1 MRDKTSALQ
10 ESVSLPV
17 GDENLKS
24 LVKIARILDCFST
37 VNRTLSLR
45 EICDRTGFP
54 KSTTHRLIASM
65 REVGLLDQ
73 DREGDR
79 YRLGLKLFELGNIVL
94 ANMDLHREARPFV
107 DALTRLSGH
116 VVHLAVFDGRQ
127 AVVIHRSD
135 PSPEATS
142 PVMFIEAA
150 PIHCTSVGKAILAF
164 QPDAV
169 AARIIRAGLPRFT
182 DTTITEPAKLK
193 SELARIRRRGYAVDD
208 SEHQPGLRCVG
219 APIRDQTGRVF
230 AGISVSGPA
239 RKIADDDVRKLAA
252 LVTHNASAISAKLG
266 FRS

>member
-1 MRDKTSALQ
+1 MRDRATGAISGAEPSA
-10 ESVSLPV
+10 
-17 GDENLKS
+17 GDESLKS

-45 EICDRTGFP
+45 DICDRTGFP

-107 DALTRLSGH
+107 EALTRLSGH

-135 PSPEATS
+135 PSPDAMS
-142 PVMFIEAA
+142 PVTFIEAA

-164 QPDAV
+164 QPEPIM
-169 AARIIRAGLPRFT
+169 ARIIGAGLPRFT
-182 DTTITEPAKLK
+182 DGTITDPTKLK
-193 SELARIRRRGYAVDD
+193 SELARTQKRGYAIDD
-208 SEHQPGLRCVG
+208 AEHQPGLRCVG

-239 RKIADDDVRKLAA
+239 RKISDDEVRKLSA
-252 LVTHNASAISAKLG
+252 LVTHNANAISAKLG
-266 FRS
+266 FRG

>member
-1 MRDKTSALQ
+1 MRDKA
-10 ESVSLPV
+10 SLAIRGAEPA
-17 GDENLKS
+17 GDESLKS

-45 EICDRTGFP
+45 DICDRTGFP

-79 YRLGLKLFELGNIVL
+79 YRLGLKLFEFGNIVL

-107 DALTRLSGH
+107 EALTRLSGH

-135 PSPEATS
+135 PSPDAMS
-142 PVMFIEAA
+142 PVTFIEAA
-150 PIHCTSVGKAILAF
+150 PIHCTGVGKAILAF
-164 QPDAV
+164 QPEPIT
-169 AARIIRAGLPRFT
+169 ARIIGAGLPRFT
-182 DTTITEPAKLK
+182 DGTITDPTKLK
-193 SELARIRRRGYAVDD
+193 SELTRTHKRGYAIDD
-208 SEHQPGLRCVG
+208 AEHQPGLRCVG

-239 RKIADDDVRKLAA
+239 RKISDDDIKKLAE
-252 LVTHNASAISAKLG
+252 LVTHNANAISATLG
-266 FRS
+266 FRG